1 MIRLCLLNNNKYVIF
16 RGEIFVLLITNVLSL
31 HCKQMFFEMKT
42 TEFLK
47 KAAKIGC
54 YFVSHGK
61 EHDVW
66 YSPKTDKYFRVGRHG
81 SQEIKGGTLNS
92 MMKDA
97 GLK

>member
-1 MIRLCLLNNNKYVIF
+1 MIFYN
-16 RGEIFVLLITNVLSL
+16 
-31 HCKQMFFEMKT
+31 MKVS
-42 TEFLK
+42 EFLK
-47 KAAKIGC
+47 KASKVGC

-66 YSPKTDKYFRVGRHG
+66 YSPNTEKYFRVSRHQ
-81 SQEIKGGTLNS
+81 SQELKSGTLNS

>member
-1 MIRLCLLNNNKYVIF
+1 
-16 RGEIFVLLITNVLSL
+16 
-31 HCKQMFFEMKT
+31 MKVS
-42 TEFLK
+42 EFLK

-54 YFVSHGK
+54 QFVSHGK

-66 YSPKTDKYFRVGRHG
+66 YSPKTGKYFRVGRHG

-97 GLK
+97 GHLRPAHLFALNKYSFYCNYESNSGN

>member
-1 MIRLCLLNNNKYVIF
+1 MLY
-16 RGEIFVLLITNVLSL
+16 L
-31 HCKQMFFEMKT
+31 HRKQMLFYVMKT
-42 TEFLK
+42 AEFLK

-66 YSPKTDKYFRVGRHG
+66 YSPKTGKYFRVGRHG
-81 SQEIKGGTLNS
+81 SQEVKSGTLKS

>member
-1 MIRLCLLNNNKYVIF
+1 M
-16 RGEIFVLLITNVLSL
+16 LSL
-31 HCKQMFFEMKT
+31 HCKQMLFDMKT

-66 YSPKTDKYFRVGRHG
+66 YSPKTGKYFRVWRHG
-81 SQEIKGGTLNS
+81 SKEVKGGTLNS

>member
-1 MIRLCLLNNNKYVIF
+1 M
-16 RGEIFVLLITNVLSL
+16 
-31 HCKQMFFEMKT
+31 
-42 TEFLK
+42 
-47 KAAKIGC
+47 
-54 YFVSHGK
+54 SHGK

-66 YSPKTDKYFRVGRHG
+66 YSPKTGKYFRVGRHG

>member
-1 MIRLCLLNNNKYVIF
+1 
-16 RGEIFVLLITNVLSL
+16 
-31 HCKQMFFEMKT
+31 MKT

-66 YSPKTDKYFRVGRHG
+66 SPKTGKYFRVGRHS

>member
-1 MIRLCLLNNNKYVIF
+1 
-16 RGEIFVLLITNVLSL
+16 
-31 HCKQMFFEMKT
+31 MKT

-66 YSPKTDKYFRVGRHG
+66 YSPKTGMTFQMSNHG
-81 SQEIKGGTLNS
+81 SQEVASGTL
-92 MMKDA
+92 KKIKKAA
-97 GLK
+97 GM

>member
-1 MIRLCLLNNNKYVIF
+1 MIF
-16 RGEIFVLLITNVLSL
+16 DF
-31 HCKQMFFEMKT
+31 MKT
-42 TEFLK
+42 SEFLK

-66 YSPKTDKYFRVGRHG
+66 YSPVTEKFFRVSRHQG
-81 SQEIKGGTLNS
+81 QELKSGTLNS

>member
-1 MIRLCLLNNNKYVIF
+1 MTDKYAIKH
-16 RGEIFVLLITNVLSL
+16 IDNIWSLITNMLYSRR
-31 HCKQMFFEMKT
+31 KQMLFGMKT

-66 YSPKTDKYFRVGRHG
+66 YSPKTGKYFRVGRHG
-81 SQEIKGGTLNS
+81 PQEIKGGTLNS

>member
-1 MIRLCLLNNNKYVIF
+1 MDKIKC
-16 RGEIFVLLITNVLSL
+16 ITFDPAAQEALPD
-31 HCKQMFFEMKT
+31 HIKAKM
-42 TEFLK
+42 

-66 YSPKTDKYFRVGRHG
+66 YSPKTGKYFRVWRHG
-81 SQEIKGGTLNS
+81 SKEVKGGTLNS

>member
-1 MIRLCLLNNNKYVIF
+1 
-16 RGEIFVLLITNVLSL
+16 
-31 HCKQMFFEMKT
+31 MKT

-66 YSPKTDKYFRVGRHG
+66 YSPKNR
-81 SQEIKGGTLNS
+81 
-92 MMKDA
+92 
-97 GLK
+97 

>member
-1 MIRLCLLNNNKYVIF
+1 
-16 RGEIFVLLITNVLSL
+16 
-31 HCKQMFFEMKT
+31 MFFDMKT
-42 TEFLK
+42 SEFLK

-66 YSPKTDKYFRVGRHG
+66 YSPVTDKFFRVPRHP
-81 SQEIKGGTLNS
+81 SQEIRSGTLNS

>member
-1 MIRLCLLNNNKYVIF
+1 MHSWNKYVTF
-16 RGEIFVLLITNVLSL
+16 AMESKCNLN
-31 HCKQMFFEMKT
+31 MKT

-47 KAAKIGC
+47 KAAKAGC

-66 YSPKTDKYFRVGRHG
+66 YSPVTGKYFRVWRHG
-81 SQEIKGGTLNS
+81 SKEIKGGTLNS

>member
-1 MIRLCLLNNNKYVIF
+1 
-16 RGEIFVLLITNVLSL
+16 
-31 HCKQMFFEMKT
+31 MFFDMKT
-42 TEFLK
+42 SEFLR

-66 YSPKTDKYFRVGRHG
+66 FSPVTNRFFRVSRHQ
-81 SQEIKGGTLNS
+81 SQELKAGTLS
-92 MMKDA
+92 DMLKDA